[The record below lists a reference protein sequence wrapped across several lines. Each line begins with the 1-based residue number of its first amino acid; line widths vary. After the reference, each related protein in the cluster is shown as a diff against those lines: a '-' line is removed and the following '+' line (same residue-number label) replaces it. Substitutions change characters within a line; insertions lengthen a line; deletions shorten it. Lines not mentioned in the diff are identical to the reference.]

1 MEVIAPLL
9 SPVIIIAAAFLVV
22 DAIIRVFAASSDAV
36 KAEAEEPQRIA
47 LTVYGDD

>member
-9 SPVIIIAAAFLVV
+9 SPVFVIAGAFIVV

-36 KAEAEEPQRIA
+36 KSEAAEPQRIA